1 MSAPKPPPDGAGRDA
16 AKPTSV
22 RDAAKPTPVRDAA
35 KPTSGQSG
43 AKRSPVTEVI
53 TAATGASMRRIRKLR
68 VVIVDAPDSADQGKV
83 FAFAQDEV
91 RIGSSPDADVP
102 IADPSLSR
110 EHVAIRLG
118 AHGFLITDAGSTNGT
133 YVGDLRIE
141 RAAITDE
148 VLVRMGKS
156 TIRLE
161 PLAETVEQ
169 EISPR
174 ASFGRMIG
182 ASAAMREMFAL
193 LEKVAASDL
202 TVLVEGE
209 TGTGK
214 ELAAEGLHEASG
226 RKGAF
231 QAVNCGAIP
240 RELIESEL
248 FGHEK
253 GAFTGAVRER
263 VGAFVAADRGT
274 LFLDEVGELPL
285 DMQAKLLRALE
296 RREVKAV
303 GADRSRSVEVRVIA
317 ATNLALAREV
327 AAGRFRQDLY
337 YRLAVVVV
345 RVPPLRTRLEDLRM
359 LIDHLQ
365 DELARRRVALAQAP
379 LARLDETAV
388 AMLLRYDF
396 PGNVRELR
404 NIVERWTVLGGAT
417 GAPGDPTVGRQVEPA
432 RDDAPDGPSPGQPQG
447 SGAGDGASSVDAALM
462 GLPYHEAK
470 EAWID
475 RFERAY
481 VEDILRRS
489 GGNVSKA
496 ARDAGVDRR
505 HLQRLMARFGLK
517 ASE

>member
-1 MSAPKPPPDGAGRDA
+1 MSTPKPQPGAPSGSKA
-16 AKPTSV
+16 AASADP
-22 RDAAKPTPVRDAA
+22 RPAL
-35 KPTSGQSG
+35 
-43 AKRSPVTEVI
+43 KRSPVTEVI

-68 VVIVDAPDSADQGKV
+68 VVIVDAPESADQGRV

-110 EHVAIRLG
+110 EHVAVRLG
-118 AHGFLITDAGSTNGT
+118 AHGFLITDSGSTNGT
-133 YVGDLRIE
+133 YIGDLRIE
-141 RAAITDE
+141 RITITDE

-156 TIRLE
+156 TVRLE

-193 LEKVAASDL
+193 LERVAASDL
-202 TVLVEGE
+202 TVLIEGE

-214 ELAAEGLHEASG
+214 ELAAEGLHEASA

-253 GAFTGAVRER
+253 GAFTGAVRPR
-263 VGAFVAADRGT
+263 IGAFLAADRGT
-274 LFLDEVGELPL
+274 VFLDEVGELPL

-296 RREVKAV
+296 RREIKAV
-303 GADRSRSVEVRVIA
+303 GADHTRPIEVRVVA
-317 ATNLALAREV
+317 ATNRSLAREV
-327 AAGRFRQDLY
+327 KDGRFRQDLY

-345 RVPPLRTRLEDLRM
+345 RVPSLRTRLEDLRM

-365 DELARRRVALAQAP
+365 DELARRRVALGQAP

-388 AMLLRYDF
+388 SMLLRYDF

-417 GAPGDPTVGRQVEPA
+417 GAPGDPAFGQREP
-432 RDDAPDGPSPGQPQG
+432 DAHTQG
-447 SGAGDGASSVDAALM
+447 GASLDEGREGAPRGVAEAALDTTRVDAQLM
-462 GLPYHEAK
+462 ALPYHEAK
-470 EAWID
+470 EAWLD

-481 VEDILRRS
+481 VEEVLRSS

-496 ARDAGVDRR
+496 ARNAGVDRR
-505 HLQRLMARFGLK
+505 HLQRLMARFGLR
-517 ASE
+517 AND